1 MGIVTS
7 WTRKQALLGWP
18 CTVQEAV
25 EAPEPVAGE
34 AMSAE
39 PCRRAATEEAYWL
52 SPRVHWLVVAG
63 LRQEGLLVREG
74 VPAQEG
80 LLAEGLRSQGIL
92 YGVAPSHQACRQGN
106 LCSKR

>member
-1 MGIVTS
+1 MS

-74 VPAQEG
+74 LPVQEWRRYSSHSTDDIFR
-80 LLAEGLRSQGIL
+80 LRKFRKTE
-92 YGVAPSHQACRQGN
+92 PW
-106 LCSKR
+106 